1 MKKGRYTIPLY
12 KNYIRYYLILR
23 NTVYIMARY
32 LVIRELIYS
41 LFFSFI
47 GLYEEKKYYM
57 IIRALTTGLTGKLK
71 EDN

>member
-1 MKKGRYTIPLY
+1 
-12 KNYIRYYLILR
+12 
-23 NTVYIMARY
+23 MARY

-57 IIRALTTGLTGKLK
+57 IIRALIIGLTGKLK
-71 EDN
+71 EDNRKIFTI